1 MKVETWKKNIK
12 IAFAIVIALIFSITR
27 IFVSSTSIKKEYE
40 FENIFSGVVDDD
52 NYLYFVKEDGLL
64 EMHERSINIEGYKKM
79 ARVGI
84 AMFYDE
90 AENLW
95 KNKYYEKGNG
105 KKKAELFSGGNV
117 YDTISIDNYLEE
129 LKNKVVMSN
138 YNSKEYI
145 YLDNEIHDG
154 IIKNYIEEKDK
165 KLVITQIWLRY
176 NKELG
181 QFSEVCVDAWFLKK

>member
-95 KNKYYEKGNG
+95 KNK
-105 KKKAELFSGGNV
+105 FSGGNV